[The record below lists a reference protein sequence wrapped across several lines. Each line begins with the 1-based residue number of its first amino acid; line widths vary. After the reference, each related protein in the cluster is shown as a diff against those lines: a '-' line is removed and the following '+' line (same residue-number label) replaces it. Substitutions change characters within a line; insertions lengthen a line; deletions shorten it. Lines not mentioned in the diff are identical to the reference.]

1 MSENA
6 GFGLNKK
13 TYLRHTIDRE
23 DRSAL
28 LVSRKGPVG
37 PYKNTTPTKPGR
49 LQLRLAS
56 SGMKITG
63 ISKLVLHLIFNQQDK
78 NR

>member
-28 LVSRKGPVG
+28 LVSSKGPVG
-37 PYKNTTPTKPGR
+37 PYKTTTPTKTRR
-49 LQLRLAS
+49 LLLRCGAS
-56 SGMKITG
+56 AMKITG
-63 ISKLVLHLIFNQQDK
+63 ISKLVC
-78 NR
+78 